1 MLNQNLLH
9 AKYGLVNG
17 SRGKV
22 IDILYDDNNVP
33 DKLPKCVIVEFKGYK
48 GPSLFKN
55 HPTWVPIIP
64 FTATLPNRVSKR
76 TQIPLDLAY
85 AITIHKSQGL
95 SLDRAVIDLGS
106 RENNEGGLTYVALS
120 RLRTF
125 DGLFLKPCEWS
136 RLEQINR
143 REMIKIRIEEEKIT
157 ISQPF

>member
-1 MLNQNLLH
+1 M
-9 AKYGLVNG
+9 
-17 SRGKV
+17 
-22 IDILYDDNNVP
+22 
-33 DKLPKCVIVEFKGYK
+33 
-48 GPSLFKN
+48 
-55 HPTWVPIIP
+55 
-64 FTATLPNRVSKR
+64 SKR
-76 TQIPLDLAY
+76 KQIPLGLAY

-143 REMIKIRIEEEKIT
+143 REMIKMRIEEEKRLLKLYKKT
-157 ISQPF
+157 IS